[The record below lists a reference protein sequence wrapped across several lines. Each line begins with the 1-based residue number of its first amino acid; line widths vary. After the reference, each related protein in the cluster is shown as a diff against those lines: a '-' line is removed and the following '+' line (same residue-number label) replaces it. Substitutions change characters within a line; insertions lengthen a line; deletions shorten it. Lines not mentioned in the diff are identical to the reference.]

1 LHWDLYR
8 PGAGWFAE
16 QNPVSEPL
24 EVVVSVMD
32 TAPQRSFLPL
42 IIRDTEP
49 VEVCSELRANG
60 GQNQI
65 KSGNSLAACGS

>member
-1 LHWDLYR
+1 V
-8 PGAGWFAE
+8 GWFAE

-49 VEVCSELRANG
+49 VEVCSELLANG
-60 GQNQI
+60 GAESDQVWEFVGGLRI
-65 KSGNSLAACGS
+65 VSGSK